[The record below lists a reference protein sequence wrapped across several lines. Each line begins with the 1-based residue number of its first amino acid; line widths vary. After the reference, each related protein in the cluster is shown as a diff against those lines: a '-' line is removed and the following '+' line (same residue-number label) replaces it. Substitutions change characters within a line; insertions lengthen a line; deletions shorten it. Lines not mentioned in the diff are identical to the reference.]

1 MTDSKYI
8 GRELDLFANVHN
20 WKRYWAQQIK
30 PFLRGDVLEVGAGIG
45 ANTLFMRSPALGRWV
60 CLEPDP
66 QLAAQIPKNLNTAL
80 GQLPCETI
88 CGTLQTLDPSQQF
101 DSILYIDVL
110 EHIEHDGEELI
121 RAAAR
126 LRPDGHL
133 IVLSPAHQWLYT
145 PFDAAIGHYR
155 RYNRTMIRRIS
166 PPMLRLQKLVYL
178 DSIGLT
184 ASLTNR
190 LLLRQSMPTS
200 TQLQFWDQRLIPL
213 SRLFDKVV
221 GYGIG
226 KTILAIWSKPAGA

>member
-20 WKRYWAQQIK
+20 WKRYWAQQVR
-30 PFLRGDVLEVGAGIG
+30 PFLAGDVLEVGAGIG
-45 ANTLFMRSPALGRWV
+45 ANTPFLCSSWPGRWV

-66 QLAAQIPKNLNTAL
+66 QLAAQIPKHLNAASD
-80 GQLPCETI
+80 QLAGEII

-110 EHIEHDGEELI
+110 EHIEQDSEELI

-126 LRPDGHL
+126 LRPGGHV

-145 PFDAAIGHYR
+145 AFDAAIGHYR
-155 RYNRTMIRRIS
+155 RYNRPMIRRIS
-166 PPMLRLQKLVYL
+166 PPTLQLQKLVYL

-184 ASLTNR
+184 ASLANR
-190 LLLRQSMPTS
+190 LLLRQSMPTAA
-200 TQLQFWDQRLIPL
+200 QLRLWDERLIPL

-226 KTILAIWSKPAGA
+226 KTILAVWTKPAGA